1 MAETQTAVMQRRLKA
16 ALPTCQGYG
25 KLQGFVVKIVI
36 LVRQEWSLAL
46 LVVFLCKLMTISV
59 LHFIPPP

>member
-1 MAETQTAVMQRRLKA
+1 MSLILRTSPSGMAETQTAVMQRRLKA

-46 LVVFLCKLMTISV
+46 LVVFFYANS
-59 LHFIPPP
+59 